1 MIINNLKK
9 NKFRG
14 KFIQIST
21 DQVYGSN
28 PFSKEGEEAP
38 LNNYGI
44 SKLCGDKKS
53 LDYFN
58 SLIIRCNFLWNFDNE
73 GQIYWLREKVKS
85 QLPFMLFEDV
95 ICNPLEI
102 NYAASII
109 IEMLKK
115 DLGGIYNLKVSIMSK
130 AEIYEQVG
138 KLLNLNLFNAKRTSI
153 SSAKFLAKRPKDMS
167 MNISKLEND
176 LKIQLPS
183 MHQTLRML
191 IN

>member
-1 MIINNLKK
+1 MKKINNPKNCLLVGANGRLGRIISHILKDDNELNVIRSAKRKYPGIDFLCDATNDYEIRNFFEVYKPDYVINCAALTDVDMCEKNKLKANKINCLIPELIINNLKK

-73 GQIYWLREKVKS
+73 GQIYWLRE
-85 QLPFMLFEDV
+85 
-95 ICNPLEI
+95 
-102 NYAASII
+102 
-109 IEMLKK
+109 
-115 DLGGIYNLKVSIMSK
+115 
-130 AEIYEQVG
+130 
-138 KLLNLNLFNAKRTSI
+138 R
-153 SSAKFLAKRPKDMS
+153 
-167 MNISKLEND
+167 
-176 LKIQLPS
+176 
-183 MHQTLRML
+183 
-191 IN
+191 